1 MFLSFILLLLCIIA
15 RHQRSNRRLCEKRN
29 LTDLVKLIAA
39 IAVVVCHLFTF
50 YMHNP
55 AWAAESQFG
64 SLSVSIFFFL
74 SGYGFMCSYSL
85 KGKKYLEGFCI
96 HRISK
101 IIIPLLTA
109 YIIYIPIL
117 RLINHTGGI
126 IEAIQRL
133 FSSNPLLPYS
143 WYVTEI
149 TLLYLLFYIV
159 MRFVPRYKLPALSLA
174 IVFMLAGMLLAGL
187 PHWWINASPCF
198 IIGLWYYKYEHPI
211 MNQMNK
217 VKKWHFITLI
227 LLFLCTYRLDI
238 VQDNIQILSRWRYT
252 YASFYLVN
260 ILFILLVLYILQGMN
275 QFINFR
281 IKRNS
286 YYEIYLLQGIIFLLL
301 GTVVE
306 NRLIFFI
313 VAVATTIISSL
324 GMNWVNQKIIAL
336 INIRRK

>member
-15 RHQRSNRRLCEKRN
+15 QHQHSNRRLCEKRN
-29 LTDLVKLIAA
+29 LTDSVKMIAA

-50 YMHNP
+50 YMHHP

-74 SGYGFMCSYSL
+74 SGYGLMCSYSL

-149 TLLYLLFYIV
+149 TLLYLLFYLV
-159 MRFVPRYKLPALSLA
+159 MRFIPRYKLPALSLA

-217 VKKWHFITLI
+217 VKNSISTLI

-238 VQDNIQILSRWRYT
+238 VQDHIQILSRWRYT

-260 ILFILLVLYILQGMN
+260 ILFILLVLYILQKV
-275 QFINFR
+275 NFGKN
-281 IKRNS
+281 IKVTQNC
-286 YYEIYLLQGIIFLLL
+286 YYEIYLMQGTVFLLL
-301 GTVVE
+301 DTMIH
-306 NRLIFFI
+306 NRLLFFI
-313 VAVATTIISSL
+313 LAIVSTIISSL
-324 GMNWVNQKIIAL
+324 GMHWINKRIMRVLKI
-336 INIRRK
+336 

>member
-15 RHQRSNRRLCEKRN
+15 QHQHSNRRLCEKRN
-29 LTDLVKLIAA
+29 LTDSVKMIAA

-50 YMHNP
+50 YMHHP
-55 AWAAESQFG
+55 AGAAESQFG

-74 SGYGFMCSYSL
+74 SGYGLMCSYSL

-149 TLLYLLFYIV
+149 TLLYLLFYLV
-159 MRFVPRYKLPALSLA
+159 MRFIPRYKLPALSLA

-217 VKKWHFITLI
+217 VKKQHFITLI

-238 VQDNIQILSRWRYT
+238 VQDHIQILSRWRYT

-260 ILFILLVLYILQGMN
+260 ILFILLVLYILQKV
-275 QFINFR
+275 NFGKN
-281 IKRNS
+281 IKVTQNC
-286 YYEIYLLQGIIFLLL
+286 YYEIYLMQGTVFLLL
-301 GTVVE
+301 DTMIH
-306 NRLIFFI
+306 NRLLFFI
-313 VAVATTIISSL
+313 LAIVSTIISSL
-324 GMNWVNQKIIAL
+324 GMHWINKRIMRVLKI
-336 INIRRK
+336 

>member
-1 MFLSFILLLLCIIA
+1 M
-15 RHQRSNRRLCEKRN
+15 
-29 LTDLVKLIAA
+29 
-39 IAVVVCHLFTF
+39 
-50 YMHNP
+50 
-55 AWAAESQFG
+55 
-64 SLSVSIFFFL
+64 
-74 SGYGFMCSYSL
+74 
-85 KGKKYLEGFCI
+85 
-96 HRISK
+96 
-101 IIIPLLTA
+101 
-109 YIIYIPIL
+109 
-117 RLINHTGGI
+117 
-126 IEAIQRL
+126 EAIQRL

-149 TLLYLLFYIV
+149 TLLYLLFYLV
-159 MRFVPRYKLPALSLA
+159 MRFIPRYKLPALSLA

-217 VKKWHFITLI
+217 VKKQHFITLI

-238 VQDNIQILSRWRYT
+238 VQDHIQILSRWRYT

>member
-15 RHQRSNRRLCEKRN
+15 QHQHSNRRLCEKRN
-29 LTDLVKLIAA
+29 LTDSVKMIAA

-50 YMHNP
+50 YMHHP

-74 SGYGFMCSYSL
+74 SGYGLMCSYSL

-149 TLLYLLFYIV
+149 TLLYLLFYLV
-159 MRFVPRYKLPALSLA
+159 MRFIPRYKLPALSLA

-217 VKKWHFITLI
+217 VKKQHFITLI

-238 VQDNIQILSRWRYT
+238 VQDHNSDTITMALYIRFILPCK
-252 YASFYLVN
+252 YLVH
-260 ILFILLVLYILQGMN
+260 FISLVYTP
-275 QFINFR
+275 
-281 IKRNS
+281 KS
-286 YYEIYLLQGIIFLLL
+286 
-301 GTVVE
+301 
-306 NRLIFFI
+306 
-313 VAVATTIISSL
+313 
-324 GMNWVNQKIIAL
+324 
-336 INIRRK
+336 

>member
-15 RHQRSNRRLCEKRN
+15 QHQHSNRRLCEKHN
-29 LTDLVKLIAA
+29 LTDSVKMIAA

-50 YMHNP
+50 YMHHP

-74 SGYGFMCSYSL
+74 SGYGLMCSYSL

-149 TLLYLLFYIV
+149 TLLYLLFYLV
-159 MRFVPRYKLPALSLA
+159 MRFIPRYKLPALSLA

-217 VKKWHFITLI
+217 VKKQHFITLI
-227 LLFLCTYRLDI
+227 LLFLCTYCLDI
-238 VQDNIQILSRWRYT
+238 VQDHIQILSRWRYT

-260 ILFILLVLYILQGMN
+260 ILFILLVLYILQKV
-275 QFINFR
+275 NFGKN
-281 IKRNS
+281 IKVTQNC
-286 YYEIYLLQGIIFLLL
+286 YYEIYLMQGTVFLLL
-301 GTVVE
+301 DTMIH
-306 NRLIFFI
+306 NRLLFFI
-313 VAVATTIISSL
+313 LAIVSTIISSL
-324 GMNWVNQKIIAL
+324 GMHWINKRIMRVLKI
-336 INIRRK
+336 

>member
-1 MFLSFILLLLCIIA
+1 M
-15 RHQRSNRRLCEKRN
+15 
-29 LTDLVKLIAA
+29 IAA

-50 YMHNP
+50 YMHHP

-74 SGYGFMCSYSL
+74 SGYGLMCSYSL

-149 TLLYLLFYIV
+149 TLLYLLFYLV
-159 MRFVPRYKLPALSLA
+159 MRFIPRYKLPALSLT

-217 VKKWHFITLI
+217 VKKQHFITLI

-238 VQDNIQILSRWRYT
+238 VQDHIQILSRWRYT

-260 ILFILLVLYILQGMN
+260 ILFILLVLYILQKV
-275 QFINFR
+275 NFGKN
-281 IKRNS
+281 IKVTQNC
-286 YYEIYLLQGIIFLLL
+286 YYEIYLMQGLLFLLL
-301 GTVVE
+301 DTMIH
-306 NRLIFFI
+306 NRLLFFI
-313 VAVATTIISSL
+313 LAIVSTIISSL
-324 GMNWVNQKIIAL
+324 GMHWINKRIMRVLKI
-336 INIRRK
+336 

>member
-74 SGYGFMCSYSL
+74 SGYGLMCSYSL

-117 RLINHTGGI
+117 RLINHTGGV

-149 TLLYLLFYIV
+149 TLLYLLFYLV
-159 MRFVPRYKLPALSLA
+159 MRFIPRYKLPALSLA

-238 VQDNIQILSRWRYT
+238 VQDHIQILS
-252 YASFYLVN
+252 
-260 ILFILLVLYILQGMN
+260 
-275 QFINFR
+275 
-281 IKRNS
+281 
-286 YYEIYLLQGIIFLLL
+286 
-301 GTVVE
+301 
-306 NRLIFFI
+306 
-313 VAVATTIISSL
+313 
-324 GMNWVNQKIIAL
+324 
-336 INIRRK
+336 

>member
-15 RHQRSNRRLCEKRN
+15 QHQHSNRRLCEKRN
-29 LTDLVKLIAA
+29 LTDSVKMIAA

-50 YMHNP
+50 YMHHP

-74 SGYGFMCSYSL
+74 SGYGLMCSYSL

-117 RLINHTGGI
+117 RQINHTGGI

-149 TLLYLLFYIV
+149 TLLYLLFYLV
-159 MRFVPRYKLPALSLA
+159 MRFIPRYKLPALSLA

-217 VKKWHFITLI
+217 VKKQHFITLI
-227 LLFLCTYRLDI
+227 LLFLCTYGLDI
-238 VQDNIQILSRWRYT
+238 VQDHIQILSRWRYT

-260 ILFILLVLYILQGMN
+260 ILFILLVLYILQKV
-275 QFINFR
+275 NFGKN
-281 IKRNS
+281 IKVTQNC
-286 YYEIYLLQGIIFLLL
+286 YYEIYLMQGTVFLLL
-301 GTVVE
+301 DTMIH
-306 NRLIFFI
+306 NRLLFFI
-313 VAVATTIISSL
+313 LAIVSTIISSL
-324 GMNWVNQKIIAL
+324 GMHWINKRIMRVLKI
-336 INIRRK
+336 

>member
-1 MFLSFILLLLCIIA
+1 MPPVYVLHASSRMGGRESIWKPFRFYLL
-15 RHQRSNRRLCEKRN
+15 
-29 LTDLVKLIAA
+29 
-39 IAVVVCHLFTF
+39 
-50 YMHNP
+50 
-55 AWAAESQFG
+55 
-64 SLSVSIFFFL
+64 FL
-74 SGYGFMCSYSL
+74 SGYGLMCSYSL

-117 RLINHTGGI
+117 RLINHRGGV

-149 TLLYLLFYIV
+149 TLLYLLFYLV
-159 MRFVPRYKLPALSLA
+159 MRFIPRYKLPALSLA
-174 IVFMLAGMLLAGL
+174 TVFMLAGMLLAGL

-217 VKKWHFITLI
+217 VKKQHFITLI

-238 VQDNIQILSRWRYT
+238 VQDHIQILSRWRYT

-306 NRLIFFI
+306 NRLI
-313 VAVATTIISSL
+313 SSSWL
-324 GMNWVNQKIIAL
+324 LLPRLYLHWE
-336 INIRRK
+336 

>member
-1 MFLSFILLLLCIIA
+1 
-15 RHQRSNRRLCEKRN
+15 
-29 LTDLVKLIAA
+29 
-39 IAVVVCHLFTF
+39 
-50 YMHNP
+50 MHNP

-74 SGYGFMCSYSL
+74 SGYGLMCSYSL

-149 TLLYLLFYIV
+149 TLLYLLFYLV
-159 MRFVPRYKLPALSLA
+159 MRFIPRYKLPALSLA

-217 VKKWHFITLI
+217 VKKWHFITLMAFHHFDTSVSLYISSRHCSRPYSDTITMALYIRFI
-227 LLFLCTYRLDI
+227 LPCK
-238 VQDNIQILSRWRYT
+238 
-252 YASFYLVN
+252 YLVH
-260 ILFILLVLYILQGMN
+260 FISLVYTP
-275 QFINFR
+275 
-281 IKRNS
+281 KS
-286 YYEIYLLQGIIFLLL
+286 
-301 GTVVE
+301 
-306 NRLIFFI
+306 
-313 VAVATTIISSL
+313 
-324 GMNWVNQKIIAL
+324 
-336 INIRRK
+336 

>member
-1 MFLSFILLLLCIIA
+1 M
-15 RHQRSNRRLCEKRN
+15 
-29 LTDLVKLIAA
+29 IAA

-50 YMHNP
+50 YMHHP

-74 SGYGFMCSYSL
+74 SGYGLMCSYSL

-149 TLLYLLFYIV
+149 TLLYLLFYLV
-159 MRFVPRYKLPALSLA
+159 MRFIPRYKLPALSLA

-217 VKKWHFITLI
+217 VKNSISTLI

-238 VQDNIQILSRWRYT
+238 VQDHIQILSRWRYT

-260 ILFILLVLYILQGMN
+260 ILFILLVLYILQKV
-275 QFINFR
+275 NFGKN
-281 IKRNS
+281 IKVTQNC
-286 YYEIYLLQGIIFLLL
+286 YYEIYLMQGTVFLLL
-301 GTVVE
+301 DTMIH
-306 NRLIFFI
+306 NRLLFFI
-313 VAVATTIISSL
+313 LAIVSTIISSL
-324 GMNWVNQKIIAL
+324 GMHWINKRIMRVLKI
-336 INIRRK
+336 

>member
-74 SGYGFMCSYSL
+74 SGYGLMCSYSL

-117 RLINHTGGI
+117 RLINHTGGV

-149 TLLYLLFYIV
+149 TLLYLLFYLV
-159 MRFVPRYKLPALSLA
+159 MRFIPRYKLPALSLA

-187 PHWWINASPCF
+187 PHWRINASPCF

-238 VQDNIQILSRWRYT
+238 VQDHIQILSRWRYT

-260 ILFILLVLYILQGMN
+260 ILFILLVLYILQKV
-275 QFINFR
+275 NFGKN
-281 IKRNS
+281 IKVTQNC
-286 YYEIYLLQGIIFLLL
+286 YYEIYLMQGTVFLLL
-301 GTVVE
+301 DTMIH
-306 NRLIFFI
+306 NRLLFFI
-313 VAVATTIISSL
+313 LAIVSTIISSL
-324 GMNWVNQKIIAL
+324 GMHWINKRIMRVLKI
-336 INIRRK
+336 

>member
-15 RHQRSNRRLCEKRN
+15 QHQHSNRRLCEKRN
-29 LTDLVKLIAA
+29 LTDSVKMIAA

-50 YMHNP
+50 YMHHP

-74 SGYGFMCSYSL
+74 SGYGLMCSYSL

-149 TLLYLLFYIV
+149 TLLYLLFYLV
-159 MRFVPRYKLPALSLA
+159 MRFIPRYKLPALSLA

-187 PHWWINASPCF
+187 H
-198 IIGLWYYKYEHPI
+198 IG
-211 MNQMNK
+211 
-217 VKKWHFITLI
+217 
-227 LLFLCTYRLDI
+227 
-238 VQDNIQILSRWRYT
+238 
-252 YASFYLVN
+252 
-260 ILFILLVLYILQGMN
+260 G
-275 QFINFR
+275 
-281 IKRNS
+281 
-286 YYEIYLLQGIIFLLL
+286 
-301 GTVVE
+301 
-306 NRLIFFI
+306 
-313 VAVATTIISSL
+313 
-324 GMNWVNQKIIAL
+324 
-336 INIRRK
+336 

>member
-1 MFLSFILLLLCIIA
+1 M
-15 RHQRSNRRLCEKRN
+15 N
-29 LTDLVKLIAA
+29 L
-39 IAVVVCHLFTF
+39 
-50 YMHNP
+50 
-55 AWAAESQFG
+55 
-64 SLSVSIFFFL
+64 
-74 SGYGFMCSYSL
+74 
-85 KGKKYLEGFCI
+85 
-96 HRISK
+96 
-101 IIIPLLTA
+101 
-109 YIIYIPIL
+109 
-117 RLINHTGGI
+117 
-126 IEAIQRL
+126 
-133 FSSNPLLPYS
+133 
-143 WYVTEI
+143 
-149 TLLYLLFYIV
+149 
-159 MRFVPRYKLPALSLA
+159 
-174 IVFMLAGMLLAGL
+174 
-187 PHWWINASPCF
+187 
-198 IIGLWYYKYEHPI
+198 
-211 MNQMNK
+211 MNK

-286 YYEIYLLQGIIFLLL
+286 YYEIYLLQGIVFMLL

>member
-15 RHQRSNRRLCEKRN
+15 QHQHSNRRLCEKRN
-29 LTDLVKLIAA
+29 LTDSVKMIAA

-50 YMHNP
+50 YMHHP

-74 SGYGFMCSYSL
+74 SGYGLMCSYSL

-117 RLINHTGGI
+117 RLINHRGGV

-149 TLLYLLFYIV
+149 TLLYLLFYLV
-159 MRFVPRYKLPALSLA
+159 MRFIPRYKLPALSLA
-174 IVFMLAGMLLAGL
+174 TVFMLAGMLLAGL

-217 VKKWHFITLI
+217 VKKQHFITLI

-238 VQDNIQILSRWRYT
+238 VQDHIQILSRWRYT

-306 NRLIFFI
+306 NRLI
-313 VAVATTIISSL
+313 SSSWL
-324 GMNWVNQKIIAL
+324 LLPRLYLHWE
-336 INIRRK
+336 

>member
-15 RHQRSNRRLCEKRN
+15 QHQHSNRRLCEKRN
-29 LTDLVKLIAA
+29 LTDSVKMIAA

-50 YMHNP
+50 YMHHP

-74 SGYGFMCSYSL
+74 SGYGLMCSYSL

-149 TLLYLLFYIV
+149 TLLYLLFYLV
-159 MRFVPRYKLPALSLA
+159 MRFIPRYKLPALSLA

-217 VKKWHFITLI
+217 VKKQHFITLI

-238 VQDNIQILSRWRYT
+238 VQDHIQILSRWRYT

-260 ILFILLVLYILQGMN
+260 ILFILLVLYILQKV
-275 QFINFR
+275 NFGKN
-281 IKRNS
+281 IKVTQNC
-286 YYEIYLLQGIIFLLL
+286 YYEIYLMQGTVFLLL
-301 GTVVE
+301 DTMIH
-306 NRLIFFI
+306 NRLLFFI
-313 VAVATTIISSL
+313 LAIVSTIYIFI
-324 GMNWVNQKIIAL
+324 GHAL
-336 INIRRK
+336 DK

>member
-1 MFLSFILLLLCIIA
+1 
-15 RHQRSNRRLCEKRN
+15 
-29 LTDLVKLIAA
+29 
-39 IAVVVCHLFTF
+39 
-50 YMHNP
+50 
-55 AWAAESQFG
+55 
-64 SLSVSIFFFL
+64 
-74 SGYGFMCSYSL
+74 
-85 KGKKYLEGFCI
+85 
-96 HRISK
+96 
-101 IIIPLLTA
+101 
-109 YIIYIPIL
+109 
-117 RLINHTGGI
+117 
-126 IEAIQRL
+126 
-133 FSSNPLLPYS
+133 
-143 WYVTEI
+143 
-149 TLLYLLFYIV
+149 
-159 MRFVPRYKLPALSLA
+159 
-174 IVFMLAGMLLAGL
+174 
-187 PHWWINASPCF
+187 
-198 IIGLWYYKYEHPI
+198 

-217 VKKWHFITLI
+217 VKKQHFITLI

-238 VQDNIQILSRWRYT
+238 VQDHIQILSRWRYT

>member
-15 RHQRSNRRLCEKRN
+15 QHQHSNRRLCEKRN
-29 LTDLVKLIAA
+29 LTDSVKMIAA

-50 YMHNP
+50 YMHHP

-74 SGYGFMCSYSL
+74 SGYGLMCSYSL

-133 FSSNPLLPYS
+133 FSS
-143 WYVTEI
+143 
-149 TLLYLLFYIV
+149 
-159 MRFVPRYKLPALSLA
+159 
-174 IVFMLAGMLLAGL
+174 IVFILAGMLLAGL

-217 VKKWHFITLI
+217 VKKQHFITLI

-238 VQDNIQILSRWRYT
+238 VQDHIQILSRWRYT

-260 ILFILLVLYILQGMN
+260 ILFILLVLYILQKV
-275 QFINFR
+275 NFGKN
-281 IKRNS
+281 IKVTQNC
-286 YYEIYLLQGIIFLLL
+286 YYEIYLMQGTVFLLL
-301 GTVVE
+301 DTMIH
-306 NRLIFFI
+306 NRLLFFI
-313 VAVATTIISSL
+313 LAIVSTIISSL
-324 GMNWVNQKIIAL
+324 GMHWINKRIMRVLKI
-336 INIRRK
+336 

>member
-15 RHQRSNRRLCEKRN
+15 QHQHSNRRLCEKRN
-29 LTDLVKLIAA
+29 LTDSVKMIAA

-50 YMHNP
+50 YMHHP

-74 SGYGFMCSYSL
+74 SGYGLMCSYSL

-149 TLLYLLFYIV
+149 TLLYLLFYLV
-159 MRFVPRYKLPALSLA
+159 MRFIPRYKLPALSLA

-217 VKKWHFITLI
+217 VKKQHFITLI

-238 VQDNIQILSRWRYT
+238 VQDHIQILSRWRYT

-260 ILFILLVLYILQGMN
+260 ILFILLVLYILQKV
-275 QFINFR
+275 NFGKN
-281 IKRNS
+281 IKVTQNC
-286 YYEIYLLQGIIFLLL
+286 YYEIYLMQGTVFLLL
-301 GTVVE
+301 DTMIH
-306 NRLIFFI
+306 NRLLFFI
-313 VAVATTIISSL
+313 LAIVSTIISSL
-324 GMNWVNQKIIAL
+324 GICIG
-336 INIRRK
+336 

>member
-15 RHQRSNRRLCEKRN
+15 QHQHSNRRLCEKRN
-29 LTDLVKLIAA
+29 LTDSVKMIAA

-50 YMHNP
+50 YMHHP

-74 SGYGFMCSYSL
+74 SGYGLMCSYSL

-149 TLLYLLFYIV
+149 TLLYLLFYLV
-159 MRFVPRYKLPALSLA
+159 MRLSTNVAGRPIAFPLTWKLWQGSMPAVY
-174 IVFMLAGMLLAGL
+174 I
-187 PHWWINASPCF
+187 WEWNAS
-198 IIGLWYYKYEHPI
+198 LD
-211 MNQMNK
+211 
-217 VKKWHFITLI
+217 KK
-227 LLFLCTYRLDI
+227 
-238 VQDNIQILSRWRYT
+238 
-252 YASFYLVN
+252 VN
-260 ILFILLVLYILQGMN
+260 IREWFPWTLPLW
-275 QFINFR
+275 
-281 IKRNS
+281 S
-286 YYEIYLLQGIIFLLL
+286 
-301 GTVVE
+301 
-306 NRLIFFI
+306 
-313 VAVATTIISSL
+313 
-324 GMNWVNQKIIAL
+324 
-336 INIRRK
+336 

>member
-15 RHQRSNRRLCEKRN
+15 QHQHSNRRLCEKRN
-29 LTDLVKLIAA
+29 LTDSVKMIAA

-50 YMHNP
+50 YMHHP

-74 SGYGFMCSYSL
+74 SGYGLMCSYSL

-149 TLLYLLFYIV
+149 TLLYLLFYLV
-159 MRFVPRYKLPALSLA
+159 MRFIPRYKLPALSLT

-187 PHWWINASPCF
+187 PHWWINAS
-198 IIGLWYYKYEHPI
+198 LD
-211 MNQMNK
+211 
-217 VKKWHFITLI
+217 KK
-227 LLFLCTYRLDI
+227 
-238 VQDNIQILSRWRYT
+238 
-252 YASFYLVN
+252 VN
-260 ILFILLVLYILQGMN
+260 ILFILLVLYILQKV
-275 QFINFR
+275 NFGKN
-281 IKRNS
+281 IKVTQNC
-286 YYEIYLLQGIIFLLL
+286 YYEIYLMQGLYSYY
-301 GTVVE
+301 
-306 NRLIFFI
+306 LI
-313 VAVATTIISSL
+313 
-324 GMNWVNQKIIAL
+324 Q
-336 INIRRK
+336 

>member
-1 MFLSFILLLLCIIA
+1 
-15 RHQRSNRRLCEKRN
+15 
-29 LTDLVKLIAA
+29 
-39 IAVVVCHLFTF
+39 
-50 YMHNP
+50 
-55 AWAAESQFG
+55 
-64 SLSVSIFFFL
+64 
-74 SGYGFMCSYSL
+74 
-85 KGKKYLEGFCI
+85 
-96 HRISK
+96 
-101 IIIPLLTA
+101 
-109 YIIYIPIL
+109 
-117 RLINHTGGI
+117 
-126 IEAIQRL
+126 
-133 FSSNPLLPYS
+133 
-143 WYVTEI
+143 
-149 TLLYLLFYIV
+149 
-159 MRFVPRYKLPALSLA
+159 
-174 IVFMLAGMLLAGL
+174 
-187 PHWWINASPCF
+187 
-198 IIGLWYYKYEHPI
+198 

-324 GMNWVNQKIIAL
+324 GMKLGKPEDNSFNKYPEKVNAYVSEH
-336 INIRRK
+336 RYV

>member
-15 RHQRSNRRLCEKRN
+15 QHQHSNRRLCEKRN
-29 LTDLVKLIAA
+29 LTDSVKMIAA

-50 YMHNP
+50 YMHHP

-74 SGYGFMCSYSL
+74 SGYGLMCSYSL

-149 TLLYLLFYIV
+149 TLLYLLFYLV
-159 MRFVPRYKLPALSLA
+159 MRFIPRYKLPALSLA

-217 VKKWHFITLI
+217 VKKQHFITLI

-238 VQDNIQILSRWRYT
+238 VQDHIQILSRWRYT

-260 ILFILLVLYILQGMN
+260 ILFILLVLYILQKVKQN
-275 QFINFR
+275 C
-281 IKRNS
+281 
-286 YYEIYLLQGIIFLLL
+286 YYEIYLMQGTVFLLL
-301 GTVVE
+301 DTMIH
-306 NRLIFFI
+306 NRLLFFI
-313 VAVATTIISSL
+313 LAIVSTIISSL
-324 GMNWVNQKIIAL
+324 GMHWINKRIMRVLKI
-336 INIRRK
+336 

>member
-1 MFLSFILLLLCIIA
+1 M
-15 RHQRSNRRLCEKRN
+15 
-29 LTDLVKLIAA
+29 IAA

-50 YMHNP
+50 YMHHP

-74 SGYGFMCSYSL
+74 SGYGLMCSYSL

-149 TLLYLLFYIV
+149 TLLYLLFYLV
-159 MRFVPRYKLPALSLA
+159 MRFIPRYKLPALSLA

-217 VKKWHFITLI
+217 V
-227 LLFLCTYRLDI
+227 
-238 VQDNIQILSRWRYT
+238 
-252 YASFYLVN
+252 
-260 ILFILLVLYILQGMN
+260 
-275 QFINFR
+275 
-281 IKRNS
+281 
-286 YYEIYLLQGIIFLLL
+286 
-301 GTVVE
+301 
-306 NRLIFFI
+306 
-313 VAVATTIISSL
+313 
-324 GMNWVNQKIIAL
+324 
-336 INIRRK
+336 

>member
-15 RHQRSNRRLCEKRN
+15 QHQHSNRRLCEKRN
-29 LTDLVKLIAA
+29 LTDSVKMIAA

-50 YMHNP
+50 YMHHP

-74 SGYGFMCSYSL
+74 SGYGLMCSYSL

-149 TLLYLLFYIV
+149 TLLYLLFYLV
-159 MRFVPRYKLPALSLA
+159 MRFIPRYKLPALSLA

-217 VKKWHFITLI
+217 VKKQHFITLI
-227 LLFLCTYRLDI
+227 LLFLCTYRLDH
-238 VQDNIQILSRWRYT
+238 IQILSRWRYT

-260 ILFILLVLYILQGMN
+260 ILFILLVLYILQKV
-275 QFINFR
+275 NFGKN
-281 IKRNS
+281 IKVTQNC
-286 YYEIYLLQGIIFLLL
+286 YYEIYLMQGTVFLLL
-301 GTVVE
+301 DTMIH
-306 NRLIFFI
+306 NRLLFFI
-313 VAVATTIISSL
+313 LAIVSTIISSL
-324 GMNWVNQKIIAL
+324 GMHWINKRIMRVLKI
-336 INIRRK
+336 

>member
-1 MFLSFILLLLCIIA
+1 
-15 RHQRSNRRLCEKRN
+15 
-29 LTDLVKLIAA
+29 
-39 IAVVVCHLFTF
+39 
-50 YMHNP
+50 
-55 AWAAESQFG
+55 
-64 SLSVSIFFFL
+64 
-74 SGYGFMCSYSL
+74 
-85 KGKKYLEGFCI
+85 
-96 HRISK
+96 
-101 IIIPLLTA
+101 
-109 YIIYIPIL
+109 
-117 RLINHTGGI
+117 
-126 IEAIQRL
+126 
-133 FSSNPLLPYS
+133 
-143 WYVTEI
+143 
-149 TLLYLLFYIV
+149 
-159 MRFVPRYKLPALSLA
+159 
-174 IVFMLAGMLLAGL
+174 
-187 PHWWINASPCF
+187 
-198 IIGLWYYKYEHPI
+198 

>member
-1 MFLSFILLLLCIIA
+1 
-15 RHQRSNRRLCEKRN
+15 
-29 LTDLVKLIAA
+29 
-39 IAVVVCHLFTF
+39 
-50 YMHNP
+50 
-55 AWAAESQFG
+55 
-64 SLSVSIFFFL
+64 
-74 SGYGFMCSYSL
+74 
-85 KGKKYLEGFCI
+85 
-96 HRISK
+96 
-101 IIIPLLTA
+101 
-109 YIIYIPIL
+109 
-117 RLINHTGGI
+117 
-126 IEAIQRL
+126 
-133 FSSNPLLPYS
+133 
-143 WYVTEI
+143 
-149 TLLYLLFYIV
+149 
-159 MRFVPRYKLPALSLA
+159 
-174 IVFMLAGMLLAGL
+174 
-187 PHWWINASPCF
+187 
-198 IIGLWYYKYEHPI
+198 

-238 VQDNIQILSRWRYT
+238 VQDNIQMLSRWRYT

-260 ILFILLVLYILQGMN
+260 ILFILLALYILQGMN

>member
-15 RHQRSNRRLCEKRN
+15 QHQHSNRRLCEKRN
-29 LTDLVKLIAA
+29 LTDSVKMIAA
-39 IAVVVCHLFTF
+39 IAVVVYHLFTF
-50 YMHNP
+50 YMHHP

-74 SGYGFMCSYSL
+74 SGYGLMCSYSL

-149 TLLYLLFYIV
+149 TLLYLLFYLV
-159 MRFVPRYKLPALSLA
+159 MRFIPRYKLPALSLA

-217 VKKWHFITLI
+217 VKKQHFITLI
-227 LLFLCTYRLDI
+227 LLFLCTYGLDI
-238 VQDNIQILSRWRYT
+238 VQDHIQILSRWRYT

-260 ILFILLVLYILQGMN
+260 ILFILLVLYILQKV
-275 QFINFR
+275 NFGKN
-281 IKRNS
+281 IKVTQNC
-286 YYEIYLLQGIIFLLL
+286 YYEIYLMQGTVFLLL
-301 GTVVE
+301 DTMIH
-306 NRLIFFI
+306 NRLLFFI
-313 VAVATTIISSL
+313 LAIVSTIISSL
-324 GMNWVNQKIIAL
+324 GMHWINKRIMRVLKI
-336 INIRRK
+336 

>member
-15 RHQRSNRRLCEKRN
+15 QHQHSNRRLCEKRN
-29 LTDLVKLIAA
+29 LTDSVKMIAA
-39 IAVVVCHLFTF
+39 IAVVVCPLFTF
-50 YMHNP
+50 YMHHP

-74 SGYGFMCSYSL
+74 SGYGLICSYSL

-149 TLLYLLFYIV
+149 TLLYLLFYLV
-159 MRFVPRYKLPALSLA
+159 MRFIPRYKLPALSLA

-217 VKKWHFITLI
+217 VKKQHFITLI

-238 VQDNIQILSRWRYT
+238 VQDHIQILSRWRYT

-260 ILFILLVLYILQGMN
+260 ILFILLVLYILQKV
-275 QFINFR
+275 NFGKN
-281 IKRNS
+281 IKVTQNC
-286 YYEIYLLQGIIFLLL
+286 YYEIYLMQGTVFLLL
-301 GTVVE
+301 DTMIH
-306 NRLIFFI
+306 NRLLFFI
-313 VAVATTIISSL
+313 LAIVSTIISSL
-324 GMNWVNQKIIAL
+324 GMHWINKRIMRVLKI
-336 INIRRK
+336 

>member
-1 MFLSFILLLLCIIA
+1 
-15 RHQRSNRRLCEKRN
+15 
-29 LTDLVKLIAA
+29 
-39 IAVVVCHLFTF
+39 
-50 YMHNP
+50 MHNP

-74 SGYGFMCSYSL
+74 SGYGLMCSYSL

-117 RLINHTGGI
+117 RLINHTGGV

-149 TLLYLLFYIV
+149 TLLYLLFYLV
-159 MRFVPRYKLPALSLA
+159 MRFIPRYKLPALSLA

-238 VQDNIQILSRWRYT
+238 VQDHIQILSRWRYT

-260 ILFILLVLYILQGMN
+260 ILFILLVLYILQKVNFGKISKLHKIVIMK
-275 QFINFR
+275 FI
-281 IKRNS
+281 
-286 YYEIYLLQGIIFLLL
+286 
-301 GTVVE
+301 
-306 NRLIFFI
+306 
-313 VAVATTIISSL
+313 
-324 GMNWVNQKIIAL
+324 
-336 INIRRK
+336 